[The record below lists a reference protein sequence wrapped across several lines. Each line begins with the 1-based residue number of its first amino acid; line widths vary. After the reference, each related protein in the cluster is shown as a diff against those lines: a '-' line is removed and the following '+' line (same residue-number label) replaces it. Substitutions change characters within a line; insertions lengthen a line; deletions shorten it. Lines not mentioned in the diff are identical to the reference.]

1 MKISFLKFSFFSLI
15 FSVLL
20 FSCGQKK
27 LPVETE
33 EKTDDDFSIEIPEEP
48 DRIQIEEK
56 LLPSVV
62 LSPNAGLNLLGRDNK
77 MHRMKSLS
85 SGNVLSAVEAGGE
98 LQLINLFSEEE
109 NAVPETYVRAVY
121 DNVDFWVYADYVAA
135 DAEPAIILKT
145 GDGLKFS
152 QIVAVSLRAQDD
164 PEMSLIY
171 YFDSS
176 LDKVCSKLIP
186 SEDVST
192 YADDVEMASIIQKLK
207 TTTRATPRNE
217 LFLKAEKLNASPAMK
232 KKLDAEK
239 TEKLSYDYQEVLK
252 TMPGAR
258 YIVNVE
264 ELNTVDQSK
273 DPFSSKK
280 N

>member
-1 MKISFLKFSFFSLI
+1 MKTSCLT
-15 FSVLL
+15 FSVFLL
-20 FSCGQKK
+20 VLTVFAFSCKNK
-27 LPVETE
+27 PLPAEPE
-33 EKTDDDFSIEIPEEP
+33 ENKEPDIEIEIPENP
-48 DRIQIEEK
+48 PLIRAEEK
-56 LLPSVV
+56 LLSSVV
-62 LSPNAGLNLLGRDNK
+62 LAPNAGLNILGRDNK

-85 SGNVLSAVEAGGE
+85 SGNALAAVEAGGE
-98 LQLINLFSEEE
+98 LQLLNLFPEEE
-109 NAVPETYVRAVY
+109 NSVPETYVRAVY
-121 DNVDFWVYADYVAA
+121 DNVDFWVYADYVAT
-135 DAEPAIILKT
+135 DAEPAIMLKS
-145 GDGLKFS
+145 GNGLKFS

-164 PEMSLIY
+164 PDMSLIY
-171 YFDSS
+171 FYDSS
-176 LDKVCSKLIP
+176 SDKVCSRLVS

-217 LFLKAEKLNASPAMK
+217 LFLRAEKLNASPAMK

-252 TMPGAR
+252 TMPGAK

-273 DPFSSKK
+273 DPFSGK